1 MASARYEKIR
11 TKELAAHR
19 AFEAYIGTMHSQ
31 FGYRPID
38 ELPPKQRAKA
48 RKLEKAKNS
57 LMAQRRKIAQQ
68 EGMRE

>member
-19 AFEAYIGTMHSQ
+19 AFEAYMGTMRSQ
-31 FGYRPID
+31 FGNRSIN

-48 RKLEKAKNS
+48 RKLEKAKDN
-57 LMAQRRKIAQQ
+57 LMAQRIKIAQQ